1 MTKRMRTISFAILA
15 VLLVVAVNHLS
26 TQPDLEH
33 HQDQKSSNTAKPIPD
48 ASEQLAHKPKTN
60 GRLIPLYAAGDL
72 FVQKSP
78 EVKKNKRPTKQKKP
92 QRLARKKPTKNNPQH
107 SKETAKTPP
116 LAASPVLDG
125 DRPVLDVAYEG
136 IGFTRY
142 LDVIERVGRLFL
154 LIDNE
159 GSPRLGPEI
168 SLKRGI
174 LHQRPSDMS
183 LLATKRPHLVS
194 DLKIGARLAAINIP
208 DDALDDSVVLIL
220 TKPFDDLLWDTI
232 ADALDHHR
240 LQLNQVSQITGAYAG
255 SKGGVFLN
263 FNSATVK
270 GTGKRIRLRRKLRV
284 SL

>member
-1 MTKRMRTISFAILA
+1 MTQRMRTISFAILA
-15 VLLVVAVNHLS
+15 ILLVVAVNHLS
-26 TQPDLEH
+26 ARPDPEH
-33 HQDQKSSNTAKPIPD
+33 HQNHKNLKPAKPTPD
-48 ASEQLAHKPKTN
+48 ASQKSATRSKSS

-78 EVKKNKRPTKQKKP
+78 EPKKIQRPAKKRKPQQRTRTKISKKP
-92 QRLARKKPTKNNPQH
+92 LRRP
-107 SKETAKTPP
+107 KETAKTPAQ
-116 LAASPVLDG
+116 AASPDLDG
-125 DRPVLDVAYEG
+125 DRPVLEVAYEG

-142 LDVIERVGRLFL
+142 LDVIERVGRLFI

-159 GSPRLGPEI
+159 GSSRLGPEI

-174 LHQRPSDMS
+174 LHQSPSDMS

-194 DLKIGARLAAINIP
+194 DQKIGDRLAAINIP
-208 DDALDDSVVLIL
+208 DDAFDDSVVLIL

-240 LQLNQVSQITGAYAG
+240 LRLNQVSQITGSYAG
-255 SKGGVFLN
+255 GKGGVFLN
-263 FNSATVK
+263 FKSATVK
-270 GTGKRIRLRRKLRV
+270 ATGKQIHLNRKLRV

>member
-1 MTKRMRTISFAILA
+1 MTKRMRTILFAILA
-15 VLLVVAVNHLS
+15 ILLVIGVNHLS
-26 TQPDLEH
+26 TRPDSEH
-33 HQDQKSSNTAKPIPD
+33 HQDQKTSKSAKPIPD
-48 ASEQLAHKPKTN
+48 ASEQSAHKPKN
-60 GRLIPLYAAGDL
+60 SGRLIPLYGAGDL

-78 EVKKNKRPTKQKKP
+78 ETKKNPKPVIKRKAQ
-92 QRLARKKPTKNNPQH
+92 QRSRRKPTKDKPQH
-107 SKETAKTPP
+107 PKETANILP

-142 LDVIERVGRLFL
+142 LDVIERVGRLFI

-168 SLKRGI
+168 SLKRRI

-183 LLATKRPHLVS
+183 LLATNRPHLVS
-194 DLKIGARLAAINIP
+194 DHKVGDRLASINIP
-208 DDALDDSVVLIL
+208 DDALEDSVVLIL

-255 SKGGVFLN
+255 GKGGVFLD
-263 FNSATVK
+263 FKSATVK
-270 GTGKRIRLRRKLRV
+270 GTGKRIRLSRKLRV

>member
-1 MTKRMRTISFAILA
+1 MTKRMRTILFAILA
-15 VLLVVAVNHLS
+15 ILLVVGVNHLS
-26 TQPDLEH
+26 TRPDAEH
-33 HQDQKSSNTAKPIPD
+33 HQDQKTSKSAKPIPD
-48 ASEQLAHKPKTN
+48 ALEQSAHKPKAN
-60 GRLIPLYAAGDL
+60 GRLIPLYGAGDL

-78 EVKKNKRPTKQKKP
+78 EVKKIQRPVKKQKPRRRAKNKP
-92 QRLARKKPTKNNPQH
+92 QRPKKM
-107 SKETAKTPP
+107 AKTPP
-116 LAASPVLDG
+116 LAASSVLDG

-142 LDVIERVGRLFL
+142 LDVIERVGRLFI
-154 LIDNE
+154 LIDND

-168 SLKRGI
+168 SLKRRI
-174 LHQRPSDMS
+174 LHQSPSDMS

-194 DLKIGARLAAINIP
+194 DHKVGDRLTSINIP
-208 DDALDDSVVLIL
+208 DDALEDSVVLIL

-232 ADALDHHR
+232 ADALEHHR

-255 SKGGVFLN
+255 GKGGVFLN
-263 FNSATVK
+263 FKSAIVK